1 MDGEVVDPDDK
12 DGEVDGEDP
21 EHEDEETVDVVVEV
35 IVIARSLSECVSSS
49 FVPCEK

>member
-21 EHEDEETVDVVVEV
+21 EHEDEETVDVVIKVV
-35 IVIARSLSECVSSS
+35 VVARSLWECVSCSLM
-49 FVPCEK
+49 